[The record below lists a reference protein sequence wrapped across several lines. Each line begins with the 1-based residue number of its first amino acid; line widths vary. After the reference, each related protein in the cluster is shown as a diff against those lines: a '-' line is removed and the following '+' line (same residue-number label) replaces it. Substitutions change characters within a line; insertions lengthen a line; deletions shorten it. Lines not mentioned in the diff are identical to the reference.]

1 VECPA
6 GHCYFIFRK
15 IMTQPHTGSSPT
27 ATTRPASAAAP
38 LLQVRAISKAF
49 AGVQALDN
57 VDLTIGRG
65 EIHCLAGENGSGKST
80 LIKII
85 AGAQSPD
92 SGEIIF
98 GGKTYPQLTPIDA
111 IHEGVQVIYQDFALF
126 PNLSVAEN
134 ITFNDELARG
144 RKFVNYRWMRKL
156 AQEALD
162 KVGVSLNLN
171 TKVEDLVVADK
182 QLVAISRALLAD
194 AKLIIMDEPT
204 TALTER
210 EVRSLLAIIKRLQTD
225 GVSVVFVSHKLNEV
239 LEVSEKLSILRNGRT
254 AASGDVAEFDWQ
266 RIAFEMTG
274 RELREQRVDL
284 QPPQADV
291 LLKVDN
297 LGLQG
302 RFADVSFELRAGEV
316 LGVAGLLGSG
326 RTALATSL
334 FGLTPA
340 DTGSIA
346 VSGKTLTID
355 SPQTAMG
362 VGLGYVPEDRLTEGL
377 FLQRSI
383 GRNVI
388 ASKLEALSRAGFLQ
402 ARASKDEQQHW
413 VDALKIATP
422 SPQLPVQSLSG
433 GNQQRVVLARW
444 LATQP
449 RMLILVG
456 PTVGVDVGS
465 KADIHQV
472 IADLA
477 AKGMGV
483 LIVSDDIPELRNTCH
498 RIMVMRA
505 GQVTDVLEADA
516 ISEDDLAQRLTAEVT
531 A

>member
-1 VECPA
+1 
-6 GHCYFIFRK
+6 
-15 IMTQPHTGSSPT
+15 MTQPRTASTNTSSTNTSST
-27 ATTRPASAAAP
+27 ATSVAATTAAATRP
-38 LLQVRAISKAF
+38 LLQVRGISKAF

-85 AGAQSPD
+85 AGAQPPD

-98 GGKTYPQLTPIDA
+98 NGKAYPQLTPIDA

-134 ITFNDELARG
+134 IAFNDQLAHG
-144 RKFVNYRWMRKL
+144 RKFANYRQMRKL
-156 AQEALD
+156 AREALA

-171 TKVEDLVVADK
+171 AKVEDLAVADK

-210 EVRSLLAIIKRLQTD
+210 EVRSLLSIIKRLQVD

-239 LEVSEKLSILRNGRT
+239 LAVSEKLSILRNGHMV
-254 AASGDVAEFDWQ
+254 ASGDVAEFDWQ

-274 RELREQRVDL
+274 RELREQRVNL
-284 QPPQADV
+284 QPPQDEV
-291 LLKVDN
+291 LLSVTN

-302 RFADVSFELRAGEV
+302 RFDHVSFELRAGEV

-340 DTGSIA
+340 DTGSIEVA
-346 VSGKTLTID
+346 GKTLTID
-355 SPQTAMG
+355 SPQTAMEA
-362 VGLGYVPEDRLTEGL
+362 GLGYVPEDRLTEGL
-377 FLQRSI
+377 FLQQSI

-388 ASKLEALSRAGFLQ
+388 ASKLTALSQAGFMQ
-402 ARASKDEQQHW
+402 ARASKKEQQHW
-413 VDALKIATP
+413 VDALSIATP
-422 SPQLPVQSLSG
+422 SPELPVQSLSG

-444 LATQP
+444 LATHP

-477 AKGMGV
+477 AEGMGV

-516 ISEDDLAQRLTAEVT
+516 D
-531 A
+531 